1 MATDQTFVIVG
12 ASLAGAKAAETL
24 RAEGF
29 DGRVVLIGEETER
42 PYERPM
48 LSKEYLRGEKP
59 AAKLYVHDE
68 GFYADNDIELMTG
81 TRVQSLDPGAH
92 EITLAGGALMPYSRL
107 LLSTGAAPRR
117 LPLPGADLPG
127 VAYLRAMGESDALRA
142 AITAASRVVVIGA
155 GWIGSEVAASAR
167 QLGAEVAIVAP
178 EAVPLER
185 VLGPEVGGVYRD
197 LHAGHGVDLHLST
210 QIEAI
215 VGNGAA
221 GGVRT
226 TDGVVI
232 EGDLV
237 VVGVGVTPRVE
248 LAKLAG
254 LTVENGI
261 VVDEFLATS
270 APDVFAAGDVAATWN
285 TRYNKRIRMEHWA
298 NALNQGPVAARN
310 MLGQHTAY
318 EKLPTY
324 STEQAGHPLYSETW
338 RAMRGFA
345 DLVAHRWR
353 DPDAGIWEIRDDAA
367 HHVHSKLMGW
377 LALDRALRIGQTHR
391 LSARKRRRW
400 QRARDALAAEVKMR
414 GFDPAVG
421 SYTRSYGSTD
431 LDAALLILPL
441 LGIEDPGSPRVDDTI
456 NAVRDGLSAGGPLL
470 YRYPPGRDGLPGT
483 EGAFLPCSF
492 WLVQALAH
500 TGRRPEA
507 VELFEALLDKA
518 NPLGLYG
525 EEMDPA
531 TGAHLGN
538 FPAGPHPRR
547 ARPGCTRAPR
557 HVSGP

>member
-29 DGRVVLIGEETER
+29 DGRLVLIGEEAER

-68 GFYADNDIELMTG
+68 GFYADNGIELMTG

-92 EITLAGGALMPYSRL
+92 EITLAGGARMSYSRL

-167 QLGAEVAIVAP
+167 HLGAEVAIVAP
-178 EAVPLER
+178 EAVPLVR

-215 VGNGAA
+215 VGDGAA
-221 GGVRT
+221 SGVRT

-270 APDVFAAGDVAATWN
+270 VPDVFAAGDVAATWN

-318 EKLPTY
+318 EKLPYFY
-324 STEQAGHPLYSETW
+324 SDQYDLGVEYNGYADDWDRVVVRGDRSGREFLAFWLKDGRVLAGMNVNIWDVTDVIQTLIRSGA
-338 RAMRGFA
+338 RVDKAR
-345 DLVAHRWR
+345 LVN
-353 DPDAGIWEIRDDAA
+353 PE
-367 HHVHSKLMGW
+367 VPP
-377 LALDRALRIGQTHR
+377 
-391 LSARKRRRW
+391 
-400 QRARDALAAEVKMR
+400 AEVHAEPLA
-414 GFDPAVG
+414 GA
-421 SYTRSYGSTD
+421 RS
-431 LDAALLILPL
+431 
-441 LGIEDPGSPRVDDTI
+441 
-456 NAVRDGLSAGGPLL
+456 
-470 YRYPPGRDGLPGT
+470 
-483 EGAFLPCSF
+483 
-492 WLVQALAH
+492 
-500 TGRRPEA
+500 
-507 VELFEALLDKA
+507 
-518 NPLGLYG
+518 
-525 EEMDPA
+525 
-531 TGAHLGN
+531 
-538 FPAGPHPRR
+538 
-547 ARPGCTRAPR
+547 
-557 HVSGP
+557 

>member
-12 ASLAGAKAAETL
+12 ASLAGAKAAATL

-29 DGRVVLIGEETER
+29 DGRVVLIGEEAER

-68 GFYADNDIELMTG
+68 GFYADNGIELMTG

-92 EITLAGGALMPYSRL
+92 EITLAGGARMSYSRL

-167 QLGAEVAIVAP
+167 HLGAEVAIVAP
-178 EAVPLER
+178 EAVPLVR

-215 VGNGAA
+215 VGDGAA
-221 GGVRT
+221 SGVRT

-270 APDVFAAGDVAATWN
+270 VPDVFAAGDVAATWN
-285 TRYNKRIRMEHWA
+285 TMYNKRIRMEHWA

-318 EKLPTY
+318 EKLPYFY
-324 STEQAGHPLYSETW
+324 SDQYDLGMEYNGYADDWDRVVVRGDRAGREFLAFWLKDGRVLAGMNANIWDQGDDIKALIRSGASVDPNSLADPDVPL
-338 RAMRGFA
+338 A
-345 DLVAHRWR
+345 DL
-353 DPDAGIWEIRDDAA
+353 
-367 HHVHSKLMGW
+367 
-377 LALDRALRIGQTHR
+377 
-391 LSARKRRRW
+391 LSGSS
-400 QRARDALAAEVKMR
+400 AEADGPSR
-414 GFDPAVG
+414 G
-421 SYTRSYGSTD
+421 
-431 LDAALLILPL
+431 
-441 LGIEDPGSPRVDDTI
+441 
-456 NAVRDGLSAGGPLL
+456 
-470 YRYPPGRDGLPGT
+470 
-483 EGAFLPCSF
+483 
-492 WLVQALAH
+492 
-500 TGRRPEA
+500 
-507 VELFEALLDKA
+507 
-518 NPLGLYG
+518 
-525 EEMDPA
+525 
-531 TGAHLGN
+531 
-538 FPAGPHPRR
+538 
-547 ARPGCTRAPR
+547 
-557 HVSGP
+557 